1 MTSFFKKPK
10 RKIDVLKEDENT
22 ITLKNINIDELNNQ
36 YNLKDITETIQ
47 KEDSTPKFNIVDE
60 QAVKKVSKFKERITT
75 KKNTS
80 DVNTLTSSLEKLGIS
95 NKEIIPTETFFKDN
109 TDRDIK
115 MISHGTNEYI
125 TKTCKAHCW
134 WCRHSVP
141 DGWHALGMPIKLKDK
156 IKMEFLCEGIFCS
169 FNCMIAHCHTLTH
182 DTRYR
187 ECGLLIMMLYREI
200 FGKTLYMRQIIP
212 AASWKHLREYGGKL
226 TIDEFRNSFNKIQFI
241 ERNNIPTMYCMQT
254 INIISQS

>member
-1 MTSFFKKPK
+1 MMWLFQDPSVSDEFSAEGFKLYSEAIKGLYTAAKESAIPETNIEILTGMESK
-10 RKIDVLKEDENT
+10 AKVLQRT
-22 ITLKNINIDELNNQ
+22 ISGIALEPANAEKFRQKLEGIYFGTGNINSGVLAIGGSF
-36 YNLKDITETIQ
+36 KDITETIQ

-134 WCRHSVP
+134 WCRHSIP
-141 DGWHALGMPIKLKDK
+141 SEWHPLGIPLKKDK
-156 IKMEFLCEGIFCS
+156 ENTYTCDGLFCS
-169 FNCMIAHCHTLTH
+169 FN
-182 DTRYR
+182 
-187 ECGLLIMMLYREI
+187 
-200 FGKTLYMRQIIP
+200 
-212 AASWKHLREYGGKL
+212 
-226 TIDEFRNSFNKIQFI
+226 
-241 ERNNIPTMYCMQT
+241 
-254 INIISQS
+254 